1 MKLSHFIVGIL
12 SLIIFNL
19 QGVVQA
25 QGYLTLADAPT
36 LPQIILPATPSD
48 AEKFA
53 AEELSTYLGKI
64 TSKTIPVI
72 PADNPQAM
80 ADTVQIIL
88 GNHPLNADLHPEKLE
103 VEEATI
109 SVEPNRLRI
118 AGGWD
123 PTVTNAKGVVS
134 VRDRGVM
141 YGVYELLDRL
151 GVRWFRPEAWGEH
164 VPQQSTVTLPLGKD
178 TFKPAY
184 KYRGGFNIY
193 GYKQT
198 AEQGRLA
205 NRWAIRNRH
214 AAGGHPGGG
223 YGIYVGHNLNHLMPR
238 WKYAKEHP
246 EYFALVNGERKGQ
259 QICMG
264 NLAVQEEVAQTLIQ
278 FAKDNPTQTVRS
290 IEPYDSLDGY
300 CECEL
305 CRAMD
310 DPNLTTPAGEKRLGK
325 ASMSNRMAIFG
336 NYVARR
342 LREEGQNLSI
352 SWYAYATHFEA
363 PTKVES
369 MEPNILVGP
378 TTIGAAYGDYSKLL
392 NDPKA
397 PGNARFLSILNGWSQ
412 YVSQTFARDYWSGGC
427 WYGPLPYLTF
437 LTDRT
442 RNYRNHKIQG
452 IINEVHP
459 SWGAQT
465 MAHYFAVRLQVNPDI
480 DVEKELEYFC
490 NSYFGPAGKPMLE
503 YHRTLEKASLEGPA
517 YYFSARFIDRLFL
530 DDKLIEK
537 LSGLIAQSKQL
548 IGDQQPY
555 AKRFEGMEA
564 GHEVARV
571 RNLVERY
578 KKEKNI
584 LAAVTAWDALGEK
597 IKANK
602 ESDIFNV
609 NLTSYT
615 WKVMSEQAGIPGLRK
630 QLATLKENPGARIL
644 QNLNEDWKFSTDPQ
658 KNGLRQGVIAPAFN
672 DQRWHTVNATST
684 WQEQGHT
691 FFGTTW
697 YRKTIEVKKENGKRY
712 ALFFGGVDGDAVT
725 YVNGQEAGKRLLG
738 EAGKGWDEDFTVDI
752 TNQLKSGKNLIA
764 VQVTKN
770 SAVGGIFKGVS
781 LMQL

>member
-1 MKLSHFIVGIL
+1 MA
-12 SLIIFNL
+12 
-19 QGVVQA
+19 QQA
-25 QGYLTLADAPT
+25 SRLTLAGEKT
-36 LPQIILPATPSD
+36 VPQIILPATPTE

-72 PADNPQAM
+72 SNATPQAT
-80 ADTVQIIL
+80 AGNPLIIL

-103 VEEATI
+103 VEEAII
-109 SVEPNRLRI
+109 SVEPGRLRI
-118 AGGWD
+118 TGGWD
-123 PTVTNAKGVVS
+123 PTVTNSKGVVS

-151 GVRWFRPEAWGEH
+151 GVRWFRPDPWGEH

-193 GYKQT
+193 GYKATKEQT
-198 AEQGRLA
+198 AMAQ
-205 NRWAIRNRH
+205 RWSIRNRH
-214 AAGGHPGGG
+214 AAGGQPGGG
-223 YGIYVGHNLNHLMPR
+223 YGIYVGHNLNNLMPQ
-238 WKYAKEHP
+238 WKYFKEHP
-246 EYFALVNGERKGQ
+246 EYFALVNGVRKGPQ
-259 QICMG
+259 LCMG
-264 NLAVQEEVAQTLIQ
+264 NPAVQEEIAKTLIQ

-300 CECEL
+300 CECDL

-325 ASMSNRMAIFG
+325 ASMSNRLVILG

-363 PTKVES
+363 PTKVDA

-397 PGNARFLSILNGWSQ
+397 TGNANFLHILNGWSK
-412 YVSQTFARDYWSGGC
+412 YVSQTFVRDYWSGGC

-442 RNYRNHKIQG
+442 RNYRNYKVQG
-452 IINEVHP
+452 VINEVHP

-490 NSYFGPAGKPMLE
+490 NSYYGPAGKPMLE
-503 YHRTLEKASLEGPA
+503 YYRTMEKASLEGPP

-530 DDKLIEK
+530 DDKLMEK
-537 LSGLIAQSKQL
+537 LNSLIAESKKL

-578 KKEKNI
+578 KREKNV

-597 IKANK
+597 IKANRTG
-602 ESDIFNV
+602 DIFNI

-615 WKVMSEQAGIPGLRK
+615 WKVMSDQAGIPALRK
-630 QLATLKENPGARIL
+630 QLATMKQNPNARIL
-644 QNLNEDWKFSTDPQ
+644 QNLNEDWKFSTDSQ
-658 KNGLRQGVIAPAFN
+658 KTGLQKGVTAPTFS
-672 DQRWHTVNATST
+672 DRTWHTVNATST
-684 WQEQGHT
+684 WQDQGHT

-697 YRKTIEVKKENGKRY
+697 YRKAIDVKKENGKRY
-712 ALFFGGVDGDAVT
+712 ALFFGAIDGDAVI
-725 YVNGQEAGKRLLG
+725 YVNGTEAGKHLLG
-738 EAGKGWDEDFTVDI
+738 EAGKGWDEDFMIDI
-752 TNQLKSGKNLIA
+752 TDQLKSGQNLIA
-764 VQVTKN
+764 IQVTKN
-770 SAVGGIFKGVS
+770 TAVGGIFKGVS